1 MDANTL
7 MLARKEEVKRRDME
21 TEAMMVAMMRK
32 KFAED
37 EAKERMEEDHR
48 WKNKLHHKDLIR
60 YIVTHC
66 YSSLLNVLYNTS
78 STNPYTYPHINTDNN
93 WKIAGPCLTMRKH

>member
-1 MDANTL
+1 MKRDMMDANTL

-60 YIVTHC
+60 YVDV
-66 YSSLLNVLYNTS
+66 YQQYFLL
-78 STNPYTYPHINTDNN
+78 HIIIN
-93 WKIAGPCLTMRKH
+93 

>member
-1 MDANTL
+1 MKRDMMDANTM

-60 YIVTHC
+60 YVVTHR
-66 YSSLLNVLYNTS
+66 YYFVLLY
-78 STNPYTYPHINTDNN
+78 IDE
-93 WKIAGPCLTMRKH
+93 LTLSFLSIQTTIGRSQEHVRR